1 MPELQLTDV
10 GVVGLAIYGIIMI
23 SLKVVDVI
31 KDKFNTSAPANDVAQ
46 PDKLSVLLE
55 NNNKAITELTHFL
68 RTQSEVDKEKD
79 KQVVRQ
85 MDTIENKVDK
95 IHDLLTQHCLETR
108 H

>member
-31 KDKFNTSAPANDVAQ
+31 KDKFNASAPANDDAQ

-79 KQVVRQ
+79 KQVVKQ
-85 MDTIENKVDK
+85 MDTIESKVDK
-95 IHDLLTQHCLETR
+95 IHDLLTQHCLDSR

>member
-10 GVVGLAIYGIIMI
+10 GVVGLAIYGIITI
-23 SLKVVDVI
+23 SLKIIDVI
-31 KDKFNTSAPANDVAQ
+31 KDKFTTQVAANDDAH

-85 MDTIENKVDK
+85 MDTIETKVDK